1 MLRQE
6 IYATGDNTNDTTV
19 FGYQERWA
27 EYRYT
32 PNEITG
38 LFRST
43 AANTI
48 DIWHYSEEFGSAP
61 SLNNTFIEDPSE
73 ATLARSLAVG
83 ESAAGQQILL
93 DVLHQVRA
101 TRPMPTYSV
110 PGLIDHF

>member
-1 MLRQE
+1 M
-6 IYATGDNTNDTTV
+6 

-38 LFRST
+38 LFRSQV
-43 AANTI
+43 ANSI
-48 DIWHYSEEFGSAP
+48 DVWHYAEEFASAP
-61 SLNNTFIEDPSE
+61 PLNNAFIEDPSID
-73 ATLARSLAVG
+73 TIARSLAVG
-83 ESAAGQQILL
+83 EAAAGQQILM
-93 DVLHQVRA
+93 DVLHRVVA